1 MKNLIAGQE
10 KVLSWIVKVHTILI
24 GGVHLYF
31 DFTIAPDVGTL
42 FFFFF
47 KQGTSSENF
56 FVEKKEILIR
66 YSLSDNCDE
75 DLVFY
80 FLFNIIC
87 HIEMMGENERLPL
100 CNDALL
106 QS

>member
-1 MKNLIAGQE
+1 M
-10 KVLSWIVKVHTILI
+10 
-24 GGVHLYF
+24 
-31 DFTIAPDVGTL
+31 
-42 FFFFF
+42 
-47 KQGTSSENF
+47 
-56 FVEKKEILIR
+56 EKKEIFIQ